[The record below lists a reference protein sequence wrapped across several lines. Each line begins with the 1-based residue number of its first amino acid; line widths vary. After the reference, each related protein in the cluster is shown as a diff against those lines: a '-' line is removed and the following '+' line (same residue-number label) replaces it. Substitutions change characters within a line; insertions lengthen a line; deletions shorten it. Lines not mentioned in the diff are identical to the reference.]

1 MRETDSQNSYQGEEA
16 EEWPPVPYTLI
27 LWQSRHSA
35 MLIRAFPLVGGVL
48 WQRHVNLRLKLIT
61 KVTVLETRACVKQHQ
76 AAVVPYRAANVKE
89 KMTFCFV
96 FAFQVHPHFA
106 AELL

>member
-1 MRETDSQNSYQGEEA
+1 
-16 EEWPPVPYTLI
+16 
-27 LWQSRHSA
+27 
-35 MLIRAFPLVGGVL
+35 
-48 WQRHVNLRLKLIT
+48 
-61 KVTVLETRACVKQHQ
+61 
-76 AAVVPYRAANVKE
+76 VVPYRAASVKE